1 MRSPESAPTEY
12 GVATQKS
19 PMKSSLK
26 RYGDILPREKV
37 GKLDTYLGLIKRLI
51 PSLND
56 AGIDYMFTGAIAA
69 SYYGTPRTTMDV
81 DIIIHITEQ
90 NTSYL
95 YQTFQNAGILAENKK
110 IDNALKTGY
119 NIATLKDTRTPY
131 TLD

>member
-1 MRSPESAPTEY
+1 M
-12 GVATQKS
+12 
-19 PMKSSLK
+19 
-26 RYGDILPREKV
+26 